1 LFDLFDVVPNGDLW
15 HTSILG
21 GLAMCRIILIAD
33 DSAVFR
39 DLEAKVLETHGYHVI
54 HASNGAETLRKAVEE
69 KPDLILLDI
78 QMPVMDGVQ
87 TLALLKKQPE
97 TKDIPVFVV
106 STIGRVK
113 DREILLKGGADEF
126 ISKPINIREM
136 LLRIQE
142 HLG

>member
-1 LFDLFDVVPNGDLW
+1 
-15 HTSILG
+15 
-21 GLAMCRIILIAD
+21 MCRIILIAD